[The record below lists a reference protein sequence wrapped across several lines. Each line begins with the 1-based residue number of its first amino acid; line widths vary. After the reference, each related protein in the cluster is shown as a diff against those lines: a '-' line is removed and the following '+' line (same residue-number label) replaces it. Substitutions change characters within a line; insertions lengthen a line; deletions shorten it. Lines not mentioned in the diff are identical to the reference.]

1 MKKIFS
7 DNYFKRVAKELKIE
21 RISKE
26 AVETIRE
33 ILQEEVFEI
42 LRVSNEI
49 AKHSKRNT
57 IFKDDI
63 KIAIKKL
70 NF

>member
-33 ILQEEVFEI
+33 ILQEEVSEI